1 MLQDQKYKEIIRED
15 DRLEPTQP
23 PKPLPPPKQTA
34 LSQARIV
41 RPHSFSLNNPSRS
54 S

>member
-1 MLQDQKYKEIIRED
+1 MTLED
-15 DRLEPTQP
+15 EQLEPTAP

-41 RPHSFSLNNPSRS
+41 SVCELYLICSDD
-54 S
+54 

>member
-1 MLQDQKYKEIIRED
+1 MVLED
-15 DRLEPTQP
+15 EQPEPTAP

-41 RPHSFSLNNPSRS
+41 SLCEL
-54 S
+54 

>member
-1 MLQDQKYKEIIRED
+1 MTLEDGERE
-15 DRLEPTQP
+15 PSAP

-41 RPHSFSLNNPSRS
+41 SLHEL
-54 S
+54 